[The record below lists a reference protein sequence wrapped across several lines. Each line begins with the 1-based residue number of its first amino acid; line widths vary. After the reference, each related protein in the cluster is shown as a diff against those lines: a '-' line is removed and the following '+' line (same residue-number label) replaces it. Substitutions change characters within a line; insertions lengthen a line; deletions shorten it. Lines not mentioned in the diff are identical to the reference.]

1 MAAKTQRGAKRV
13 RASAARTAVPAAALA
28 GASASALHEALDW
41 DDVRVLLALCRKR
54 TLRGAAE
61 ALRVNASTVGRR
73 LDALEAALA
82 TRLFDRMKDGVAP
95 TAATEQLL
103 AHAERVEQAALS
115 LAAAAEGFER
125 EPEGVV
131 RISALPGVADH
142 FVAPA
147 LPRLLERYP
156 RLRIELDASIG
167 YTDLSRREA
176 DLALRTSRPDAGDL
190 VAVKLLERR
199 TSVLGSPAYV
209 RELGALAH
217 AADARWLTWGHDL
230 DHLPDARW
238 LLARVPEPVIALRS
252 SSINALLCG
261 AESGLGLLLLS
272 DRYTHIR
279 PLAVARLAPA
289 LATELATLPPV
300 QLWLVGHRALRDV
313 PRIAAVWDFIVEEVG
328 SAPAR
333 KRRDRVVSSRP

>member
-1 MAAKTQRGAKRV
+1 MAAKTQQLAA
-13 RASAARTAVPAAALA
+13 ASAPT
-28 GASASALHEALDW
+28 SALDW

-54 TLRGAAE
+54 TLRGAAD
-61 ALRVNASTVGRR
+61 ALKVNATTVGRR
-73 LDALEAALA
+73 LDALEAALG

-95 TAATEQLL
+95 TAAAEQLL

-147 LPRLLERYP
+147 LPRLLARHP
-156 RLRIELDASIG
+156 GLRIELDASIA

-190 VAVKLLERR
+190 VAVKLVERR
-199 TSVLGSPAYV
+199 ASVLGSPAYV
-209 RELGALAH
+209 RSLGTLAR

-230 DHLPDARW
+230 AHLPDARW
-238 LLARVPEPVIALRS
+238 LLARVPEQAIALRS
-252 SSINALLCG
+252 SSINALLCA
-261 AESGLGLLLLS
+261 AEAGLGLLLLS
-272 DRYTHIR
+272 DAYTQLR
-279 PLAVARLAPA
+279 PLATARLSPA
-289 LATELATLPPV
+289 LAAELETLPAV
-300 QLWLVGHRALRDV
+300 QLWLVGHRALREV
-313 PRIAAVWDFIVEEVG
+313 PRIAAVWQFIIENVG
-328 SAPAR
+328 STPRAR
-333 KRRDRVVSSRP
+333 RR